1 MQNWLFIH
9 YFFIVHSNMLIL
21 LYVLQILLCYIKNLI
36 LSIAKVKDN
45 FVSLFVKKWQ
55 VVPCDALFILTHLHN
70 FMQIDKL

>member
-45 FVSLFVKKWQ
+45 FVSLFVKK
-55 VVPCDALFILTHLHN
+55 PYILPTN
-70 FMQIDKL
+70 T

>member
-45 FVSLFVKKWQ
+45 FVSLFVKK
-55 VVPCDALFILTHLHN
+55 PYILPTN
-70 FMQIDKL
+70 TW